1 MHNWAMIDWDDLR
14 YLIAVS
20 RHGSTL
26 AAAKALGVNQSTVH
40 RRLLTLEGD
49 AGLSLMTRRPTGY
62 RLTEIGEA
70 LIEQVLAVETA
81 VAALERHVLTLRH
94 DLTGVIHLTYPEPV
108 VPRIAAS
115 CLLERFHTRYPG
127 LSVEFVTSDRY
138 LDLRK
143 GEADVA
149 FRSGEPVDNALV
161 SRKICDSIWA
171 VYASRGYI
179 QRHGRPESIA
189 DLAHHDLLG
198 FDGII
203 QNHRVAQWLPVAVP
217 GARIVARH
225 GSMLGAVSA
234 VKAGIGVAPLP
245 TTLGDAEETLVQVLP
260 PVPELARSW
269 YVLTVADLR
278 QTPRIAAVV
287 DHVLEDVPALRQAL
301 IG

>member
-1 MHNWAMIDWDDLR
+1 MIDWDDLR

-40 RRLLTLEGD
+40 RRLVKLED
-49 AGLSLMTRRPTGY
+49 DVGLSLLTRRPTGY
-62 RLTEIGEA
+62 RLTELGEA
-70 LIEQVLAVETA
+70 LIENVLAVETA
-81 VAALERHVLTLRH
+81 ISALDRKVTDLKH
-94 DLTGVIHLTYPEPV
+94 DLQGVIRLTCPEPV

-115 CLLERFHTRYPG
+115 GLLDRFHARYPG
-127 LSVEFVTSDRY
+127 LRVEFVTSDRY

-149 FRSGEPVDNALV
+149 FRSGEPVDDALV
-161 SRKICDSIWA
+161 GRKICNSIWA
-171 VYASRGYI
+171 VYASQGYI
-179 QRHGRPESIA
+179 QRHGRPVSIA
-189 DLAHHDLLG
+189 DLARHDLLG
-198 FDGII
+198 FDGIM

-225 GSMLGAVSA
+225 NSMLGAVSA

-269 YVLTVADLR
+269 YLLTVADLR
-278 QTPRIAAVV
+278 QTPRIAAFV

>member
-1 MHNWAMIDWDDLR
+1 MIDWDDLR

-26 AAAKALGVNQSTVH
+26 AAARALGVNQSTVH
-40 RRLLTLEGD
+40 RRLVKLEGD
-49 AGLSLMTRRPTGY
+49 VGLSLLTRRPTGY
-62 RLTEIGEA
+62 RLTELGEA
-70 LIEQVLAVETA
+70 LIENVLAVETA
-81 VAALERHVLTLRH
+81 ISALDRKVT
-94 DLTGVIHLTYPEPV
+94 DLKHELQGVIRLTCPEPV

-115 CLLERFHTRYPG
+115 GLLDRFHARYPG
-127 LSVEFVTSDRY
+127 LRVEFVTSDRY

-149 FRSGEPVDNALV
+149 LRSGEPVDDALV
-161 SRKICDSIWA
+161 GRKICDSIWA
-171 VYASRGYI
+171 VYASQGYI

-189 DLAHHDLLG
+189 DLARHDLLG
-198 FDGII
+198 FDGIM

-225 GSMLGAVSA
+225 NSMLGAVSA

-260 PVPELARSW
+260 PVPELTRSW
-269 YVLTVADLR
+269 YLLTVADLR
-278 QTPRIAAVV
+278 QTPRIAAFV